1 MLTGSISTSI
11 CKPCKYFHTLKTME
25 AGHPKIGKE
34 TESNADI
41 TLAKNKGHRQC
52 SGPTKTCNKMDIY
65 VEDKCRKMQMR
76 KF

>member
-1 MLTGSISTSI
+1 
-11 CKPCKYFHTLKTME
+11 ME

-34 TESNADI
+34 TESNAGI

-52 SGPTKTCNKMDIY
+52 SEPTKTCNEMGINVK
-65 VEDKCRKMQMR
+65 DKCRKMQMR